1 MPRFRLVQLA
11 VGFPDI
17 LFCILQ
23 STGNSFLFRS
33 LICRVMPLYAYLS
46 KNSCKQSTQFRETFF
61 ERFPLISFFRPS
73 FFPGVPIQSPSI
85 HRAPCNSTR
94 PWKFRFFSPS
104 LRCSTR
110 LRVLRI
116 IFTGVRSRSC
126 RTLPSI
132 LNRVQRFNYRIEII
146 LNGHLLV
153 IDRS

>member
-46 KNSCKQSTQFRETFF
+46 KNSCKQSSQTFRETFF

-73 FFPGVPIQSPSI
+73 FFPRVPIQSPSI
-85 HRAPCNSTR
+85 YRAPCNSSVKISIFLPKFAMFHSFTR
-94 PWKFRFFSPS
+94 ASNYFH
-104 LRCSTR
+104 RCA
-110 LRVLRI
+110 
-116 IFTGVRSRSC
+116 
-126 RTLPSI
+126 
-132 LNRVQRFNYRIEII
+132 IEI
-146 LNGHLLV
+146 V
-153 IDRS
+153 